1 MFLSGLC
8 VLYWIN
14 QNKQTVS
21 VKLYRVVLITSRTC
35 DWCVLL
41 GENMSHWET
50 PKLSS
55 QQGLKGAT
63 AYINSFIIPS
73 LSSDWEFKEE
83 KYWKDFYSQEDKKV
97 ILLAWDPSSLKH
109 AAALVYRGPITNET
123 VTHFGRDPVCLRNQA
138 SGSIIP
144 HPGNLERS
152 ERSLN
157 QLLNE
162 SSYVLFQHGQWRN
175 CGCRGLVWG
184 AGRSE
189 PGGGAGYRIQP
200 PCVCLNNHTQTSTS
214 PLSGTQHFPTL
225 TFHPLCVDT

>member
-1 MFLSGLC
+1 
-8 VLYWIN
+8 
-14 QNKQTVS
+14 
-21 VKLYRVVLITSRTC
+21 
-35 DWCVLL
+35 
-41 GENMSHWET
+41 MSHWET

-63 AYINSFIIPS
+63 AYINSFISPS
-73 LSSDWEFKEE
+73 LSSDWELKEE
-83 KYWKDFYSQEDKKV
+83 KHWKDFYSQEDKKV

-144 HPGNLERS
+144 RPGNLERS

-162 SSYVLFQHGQWRN
+162 SSYVLFQHSQWRN

-189 PGGGAGYRIQP
+189 LTGGGGYRIQSLS
-200 PCVCLNNHTQTSTS
+200 VCLNNHTQTSTS